1 MAGKVGTAGVGL
13 GFPGWPVGQ
22 RPWRWPGL
30 TALGWHAVADY
41 LPDALSRVAGSSRDL
56 GLGAAWA
63 LSDQLADDGVQGLSC
78 VLRCLLG
85 VGESFQGGVE
95 VVHQKSITQLANSS

>member
-1 MAGKVGTAGVGL
+1 M
-13 GFPGWPVGQ
+13 
-22 RPWRWPGL
+22 

-63 LSDQLADDGVQGLSC
+63 LSDHLADDGVQGLSC

-95 VVHQKSITQLANSS
+95 VVHQKSITQLAKCS